1 MTRLQNIKIEESIQG
16 SAGSDV
22 HDFVLKA
29 SAFVLLVAGYSLEQ
43 YHLSYALS
51 KIQLILC
58 MCMLY
63 VVVQSFIK
71 TFVAKQSEDG
81 GLEAPKPVQFATRL
95 SRQHFN
101 VKAQF
106 VMMCSPDEIL
116 RMLLDDR

>member
-63 VVVQSFIK
+63 RINNNLVMVQRYTHYILQVESF
-71 TFVAKQSEDG
+71 FV
-81 GLEAPKPVQFATRL
+81 T
-95 SRQHFN
+95 
-101 VKAQF
+101 
-106 VMMCSPDEIL
+106 
-116 RMLLDDR
+116 